1 MNKVQ
6 VIASS
11 IIAFLFSFFIFMFM
25 LLGVTRL
32 TLMNEEY
39 LVTTLDTTQYYAG
52 VRSELTDDLKKGA
65 GAAGFDPS
73 IYDEFVT
80 TDQIK
85 EDARHY
91 ITTYFKEGNAKIS
104 TEEFENRLTT
114 YLHKIVKDQGIE
126 LSVEDNQRLQSYIKI
141 NVDGY
146 RQFVQF
152 PFIQYIVQ
160 GISMMQRVFPY
171 VFAISFVLMLIAGG
185 LLWSVRLPRGKGL
198 WFAGSALSGAGC
210 MLIGL
215 PALLLINDIVGRINL
230 EPAYFHTFFTAFL
243 TQYLWILILVGIAC
257 IISGWLLFV
266 YRKKKYHRR
275 RRSRSRS
282 KRNYKTTTTLVDNMQ
297 RETNEE

>member
-230 EPAYFHTFFTAFL
+230 EPVYFHTFFTAFL

-282 KRNYKTTTTLVDNMQ
+282 KRNYKTTTTLVNNMQ
-297 RETNEE
+297 RDTNEE